1 MKTLVP
7 EICFSGVD
15 KNGILL
21 YRIREDPKNLG
32 EESKGK
38 TKEGA
43 NDPKT
48 NGDMLS
54 HRQVHIPLSPTI
66 SSSEFCIKEKQ
77 SSAIYSRCI
86 VHINSKICFVG
97 QLCGSS

>member
-1 MKTLVP
+1 M
-7 EICFSGVD
+7 
-15 KNGILL
+15 
-21 YRIREDPKNLG
+21 G

-54 HRQVHIPLSPTI
+54 HRWVKPPRGVY
-66 SSSEFCIKEKQ
+66 SSEFL
-77 SSAIYSRCI
+77 S
-86 VHINSKICFVG
+86 
-97 QLCGSS
+97 